1 MDLNKEVIQ
10 DCIAHRAAWKDEAE
24 VVSIISYIY
33 LLFSA
38 FIECLAFGIG
48 VTSLNMMNK
57 IHNIRE
63 LTLFRT
69 KIRFLGYL
77 QDHQA

>member
-1 MDLNKEVIQ
+1 MDLLKEFIQ
-10 DCIAHRAAWKDEAE
+10 DCIDNRAAWKDEAE
-24 VVSIISYIY
+24 VVSITSYIH
-33 LLFSA
+33 LLFNA
-38 FIECLAFGIG
+38 FIELLVFGTG

-77 QDHQA
+77 QVHQT